1 MTIRV
6 TIPHL
11 GLVETVWRVSHPTSG
26 TGWGRD
32 LWKVPFLSQV
42 CLGVVYQGW
51 VDRNP
56 VKEAT
61 SRHFESYWATQK
73 IAKSVFHS
81 RAYSVFHH
89 IVHYSYVIFWRV
101 NSESILPHVTKSR
114 LVSFMWARSQ
124 MGVKT
129 LPSLKNQTER
139 IAIYKRPVSDLL
151 YSRDSYIYI
160 YRSVWIQF
168 VIISAWPLKFGR
180 LS

>member
-1 MTIRV
+1 M
-6 TIPHL
+6 
-11 GLVETVWRVSHPTSG
+11 ETVWRVSHPTYG

-32 LWKVPFLSQV
+32 HWKVPFLSQV

-61 SRHFESYWATQK
+61 SRHFESYWAT
-73 IAKSVFHS
+73 S
-81 RAYSVFHH
+81 RASFPSTTISCITLVWFFGRDNWNTF
-89 IVHYSYVIFWRV
+89 SRM
-101 NSESILPHVTKSR
+101 SQTSR

-160 YRSVWIQF
+160 FIGVF
-168 VIISAWPLKFGR
+168 EFNL
-180 LS
+180 LSFPRGH